1 MNLVELGVQPVLV
14 TRLTAHSSRKIS
26 AAMIGI
32 MTGNKLFF
40 LRATKY
46 VVVEQAKSKCRVD
59 CCRTSSG
66 IENMIKI
73 ARCDA

>member
-1 MNLVELGVQPVLV
+1 MNLIKLGVQPVLV

-32 MTGNKLFF
+32 VTGNNMFF
-40 LRATKY
+40 LRTAKY
-46 VVVEQAKSKCRVD
+46 IVVEQAKSKCRVD

>member
-14 TRLTAHSSRKIS
+14 TRLAAHSSRKIS

-32 MTGNKLFF
+32 MTSNNMFF
-40 LRATKY
+40 LGAAEY
-46 VVVEQAKSKCRVD
+46 VVVKQAKSKCRVD